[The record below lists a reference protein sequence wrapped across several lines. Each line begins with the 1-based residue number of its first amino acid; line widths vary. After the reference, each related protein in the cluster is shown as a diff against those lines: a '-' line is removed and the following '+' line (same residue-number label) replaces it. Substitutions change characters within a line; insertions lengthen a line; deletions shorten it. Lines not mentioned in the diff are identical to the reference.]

1 MKHIN
6 SIMKVVDF
14 VPAALH
20 ENKDWTIVFWARDPQ
35 SGDLKRKRI
44 KVNRIKNLKERR
56 LIAKQ
61 MIYNINEKLYKGWNP
76 FIDEESPRQYFKITD
91 ALDAF
96 LKDKRSL
103 RKDTLRTYHSEIKF
117 LKRFIEEKYQSDM
130 YVVAFNRKAALEYM
144 EHCWN
149 KRDIGPV
156 RYNNIVTNCRIVFNW
171 MVEKGYMNE
180 SPFTDKTIKKKKK
193 PPKKRV
199 MEIEPEDRKKIREY
213 LRKTNR
219 PYYAIMMFAFH
230 SLLRPKEISY
240 IKIGDIDLKKQVITV
255 KGSVA
260 KNGHTRY
267 ATIPDVMIDL
277 IKELISEIHT
287 PYKSWYLFSDRAF
300 RPGKQRRDSREIAR
314 YWADLRSTLKLK
326 KEVQFYSLRDSG
338 IIQMLKDGRNP
349 KEVME
354 AADHSSIEMTNNY
367 VKMARKET
375 SENIRKKSTAF

>member
-1 MKHIN
+1 MKN
-6 SIMKVVDF
+6 QRSFTKVVEF
-14 VPAALH
+14 IPASLQEA
-20 ENKDWTIVFWARDPQ
+20 DWRILYYAREPQ
-35 SGDLKRKRI
+35 KGDLKRIRI
-44 KVNRIKNLKERR
+44 RVPKIKDVKERR
-56 LIAKQ
+56 YIAKQ
-61 MIYNINEKLYKGWNP
+61 MIYKINDKLHRGWNP
-76 FIDEESPRQYFKITD
+76 FIDEESPRQYYKITK
-91 ALDAF
+91 ALDSF
-96 LKDKRSL
+96 LRDKRSL
-103 RKDTLRTYHSEIKF
+103 RKDTLRTYHSEVKF
-117 LKRFIEEKYQSDM
+117 LRKFIEEKYSPDM

-144 EHCWN
+144 EHCWD

-156 RYNNIVTNCRIVFNW
+156 RYNNIVTNCRIIFNW
-171 MVEKGYMNE
+171 MVEKGYLNE

-193 PPKKRV
+193 PPKNRI
-199 MEIEPEDRKKIREY
+199 MEIEQTDRKKIREY

-260 KNGHTRY
+260 KNGNTRY

-277 IKELISEIHT
+277 IKELIGEMHT
-287 PYKSWYLFSDRAF
+287 PYKSWYLFSTSAF
-300 RPGKQRRDSREIAR
+300 RPGKIRRDSREIAR
-314 YWADLRSTLKLK
+314 YWSGLRVTLKLK

-367 VKMARKET
+367 VKMVTKET
-375 SENIRKKSTAF
+375 SENIRKKSTRF